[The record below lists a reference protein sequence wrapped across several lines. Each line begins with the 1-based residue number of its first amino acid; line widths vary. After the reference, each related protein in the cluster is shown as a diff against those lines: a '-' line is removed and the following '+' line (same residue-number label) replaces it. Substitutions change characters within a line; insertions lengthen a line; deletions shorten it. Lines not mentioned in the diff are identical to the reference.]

1 MEHPEFR
8 KSKEDSEQDGIKSLC
23 TGKETHVYLWLI
35 YVDAWQKPT
44 QYCKAIILQ
53 LKKKNF
59 FQSLCTGK
67 NRNVENLP
75 DL

>member
-23 TGKETHVYLWLI
+23 TGKETHLYLWLI

-59 FQSLCTGK
+59 FLEPLYWKKQERREPT
-67 NRNVENLP
+67 
-75 DL
+75 